1 MSRWLF
7 KTEPSE
13 YSFDQ
18 LVSEGKTTWNGVKNN
33 LALKHLRAVKKGDQ
47 ILIYHTGDE
56 KSVIGTA
63 RALSDGYPDPK
74 DASLAVVDIA
84 PGKRLAKPVTL
95 ASLKTKPALADF
107 ALVRVPRLSVM
118 RVTDA
123 QWDLIVGE

>member
-63 RALSDGYPDPK
+63 KALSDGYPDPK
-74 DASLAVVDIA
+74 DDSLAVVDIA

-95 ASLKTKPALADF
+95 ASLKANPALADF

-118 RVTDA
+118 PVTDA